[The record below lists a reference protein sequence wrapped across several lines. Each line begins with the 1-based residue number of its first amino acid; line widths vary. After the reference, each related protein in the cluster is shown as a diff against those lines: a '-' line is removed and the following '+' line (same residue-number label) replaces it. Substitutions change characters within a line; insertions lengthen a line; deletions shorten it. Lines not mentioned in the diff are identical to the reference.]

1 MKKRTKIAMGAGAA
15 LAVVGAGGAMAAGQL
30 SPSTESKA
38 VVEDAAEQLG
48 VEPAELSDALKQ
60 ALANRLDEAVKAG
73 SLTEAQAEAMKQRLE
88 SNDFPLFG
96 GPALGHRGG
105 PGHHLGH
112 GMGLDAA
119 ASFLGVTETEL
130 RTELQSGKTLA
141 EVAKAEG
148 KTVDGL
154 VDALVT
160 AATKRLDA
168 AVADGRLTKAQRDEI
183 VASLEERTTAM
194 VNGERPAFREHRG
207 PGFGMGPGRGFGGG
221 QGFRGGPSEL
231 PPAA

>member
-1 MKKRTKIAMGAGAA
+1 MKKRTKIALGAGAA
-15 LAVVGAGGAMAAGQL
+15 LAVAGAGGAMAAGQL
-30 SPSTESKA
+30 SPSSESEA
-38 VVEDAAEQLG
+38 VVDDAAEQLG

-96 GPALGHRGG
+96 GPALGDRGG
-105 PGHHLGH
+105 PGHHLGN
-112 GMGLDAA
+112 GPGLDAA
-119 ASFLGVTETEL
+119 ASFLGVTEGKL

-148 KTVDGL
+148 KTVVGL

-160 AATKRLDA
+160 AATKRLDQ

-194 VNGERPAFREHRG
+194 VNGERPAFREQRG
-207 PGFGMGPGRGFGGG
+207 PGFGMGRGRGFGGG
-221 QGFRGGPSEL
+221 PSSL

>member
-1 MKKRTKIAMGAGAA
+1 MKKRTKVAMGAGAA
-15 LAVVGAGGAMAAGQL
+15 LAVVGAGGAMAAGRL

-48 VEPAELSDALKQ
+48 VEPAELSDALKR
-60 ALANRLDEAVKAG
+60 ALANRLDEAVQAG

-96 GPALGHRGG
+96 GPALGRRGG
-105 PGHHLGH
+105 PGDHMGN
-112 GMGLDAA
+112 GMALDAA
-119 ASFLGVTETEL
+119 ASFLGVTEAEL
-130 RTELQSGKTLA
+130 RSELQSGKTLA

-160 AATKRLDA
+160 AATKRLDE
-168 AVADGRLTKAQRDEI
+168 AVADGRLTKAERDEI

-194 VNGERPAFREHRG
+194 ANGERPAFREQH
-207 PGFGMGPGRGFGGG
+207 GFGGG